1 VNKKNSIINNTKELF
16 KELSITKN
24 TLSQKQK
31 HDLHNKGFLIIPP
44 TLFMK
49 KNIKLLKK
57 ITKQLIKKE
66 GNKGG
71 WEGKEKYY
79 KKGKLFEKGTNRL
92 GNLINKHKVFQEMI
106 TIPEILAATYEIVG
120 SDIKIAGANLRSP
133 LKSSGRQKI
142 HMDWKPRKNK
152 KESFA
157 GVVCFMFIDDANKK
171 NGALRLIPGSHKKIG
186 WPEKHIDVNKTN
198 KKEIRAEVCAGT
210 IIVANLNL
218 WHGGAENFSGKER
231 KMIMINIKKRKLP
244 QLINYKKFLSLKTK
258 KNLTETQKYLLAVRK
273 SDLTQKSDSI
283 GVGKYYKND
292 FYLDKNKNNKL

>member
-1 VNKKNSIINNTKELF
+1 
-16 KELSITKN
+16 
-24 TLSQKQK
+24 
-31 HDLHNKGFLIIPP
+31 
-44 TLFMK
+44 
-49 KNIKLLKK
+49 
-57 ITKQLIKKE
+57 
-66 GNKGG
+66 
-71 WEGKEKYY
+71 
-79 KKGKLFEKGTNRL
+79 
-92 GNLINKHKVFQEMI
+92 MI

-292 FYLDKNKNNKL
+292 FYLDKK